1 MAYSQTINLVAGDTL
16 PQLTVSLKDSS
27 SPAANAVLDAE
38 NQNTWAAIDLS
49 AASVLMRIR
58 PVGSLIV
65 SSTLTMIITNA
76 SEGEVITQ
84 FPSGTLSASGLFEA
98 EIEINYNDGGKH
110 TVPELIKLKVRDGFD

>member
-65 SSTLTMIITNA
+65 SSTLSMIITNA